1 MDTTLE
7 LTISLFFQI
16 NNLNQTNMKKITL
29 SLLMVSMSIISCKKE
44 EAKVE
49 TTTPEVTTETT
60 EIAEVTPDS
69 AAVAKAWAD
78 YATPSAAH
86 EMLAKDTGTWD
97 ADMTFWMPDN
107 PEPQKATSVATYK
120 MILDGKYQEGVF
132 KGNMFG
138 MDFEG
143 RGMTAYDNASK
154 EYIATWADNMG
165 TGLLVSRGHYDEA
178 TKTITFSGAM
188 VDPVTGKEKKIKEII
203 TYIDVD
209 NQKMEMFD
217 INAEGKEFKT
227 MEILSKRR
235 K

>member
-1 MDTTLE
+1 
-7 LTISLFFQI
+7 
-16 NNLNQTNMKKITL
+16 MKKIILPILIASL
-29 SLLMVSMSIISCKKE
+29 SITSCKKNE
-44 EAKVE
+44 EKAE
-49 TTTPEVTTETT
+49 TSISEVTTETT
-60 EIAEVTPDS
+60 ETAEVVLDS
-69 AAVAKAWAD
+69 AAMAKAWAD
-78 YATPSAAH
+78 YATPTKAH
-86 EMLAKDTGTWD
+86 EMLAKDNGIWD

-120 MILDGKYQEGVF
+120 MILDGKYQEGIF

-138 MDFEG
+138 MAFEG

-165 TGLLVSRGHYDEA
+165 TGLLVSRGQYDEA
-178 TKTITFSGAM
+178 TNSITFTGVM
-188 VDPVTGKEKKIKEII
+188 IDPATGKEKKIKEII

>member
-1 MDTTLE
+1 
-7 LTISLFFQI
+7 
-16 NNLNQTNMKKITL
+16 
-29 SLLMVSMSIISCKKE
+29 MSIISCKKE
-44 EAKVE
+44 EEKVE

-60 EIAEVTPDS
+60 EVAEIAPDS

-78 YATPSAAH
+78 YATPSSAH
-86 EMLAKDTGTWD
+86 EMLAKDTGVWD
-97 ADMTFWMPDN
+97 ADMTFWMEGN

-120 MILDGKYQEGVF
+120 MILDGKYQEGIF

-138 MDFEG
+138 MAFEG

-165 TGLLVSRGHYDEA
+165 TGLLVSRGQYDEA
-178 TKTITFSGAM
+178 TKAITFKGAM
-188 VDPVTGKEKKIKEII
+188 IDPVTGKEKSIKEVI
-203 TYIDVD
+203 TYIDD
-209 NQKMEMFD
+209 NNQKMEMFEID
-217 INAEGKEFKT
+217 SKGKEFKT